1 MAEQINQTTIKN
13 EVTLEG
19 VGLHTGKQVTLTFKP
34 ATADTGYVF
43 KRVDL
48 EGAPEIAADVS
59 YVVDTQRGTSLEKNG
74 VSIQTC
80 EHVLAAC
87 VGLEIDNVLIEM
99 NESEPP
105 IMDGSSKFFVEALE
119 RKRQPIINPYDQ
131 ITDLSSMAEDL
142 SDQMTNPFE
151 SLGVATKAAEMQ
163 IEQTDIA
170 LANTLDLLAATGA
183 SAGGATALAQAA
195 ARSKQGVAASI
206 EQQEKRNEELRA
218 QGEAALEA
226 NKLAE
231 QRRLQGIQLAEGQR
245 IQQSTAAGRAF
256 VFGEKERR
264 ETEQLNRKQAQITG
278 QQQVAAQARAD
289 AANIMGA
296 GITSAAGIASS
307 YAKAAYNPRNTTPN
321 LSQITEQA
329 LLDDEAAELAD
340 MQQDIIDYQLNN

>member
-1 MAEQINQTTIKN
+1 MEGIIEILKLAWHGHEIEGIIR
-13 EVTLEG
+13 LEPI
-19 VGLHTGKQVTLTFKP
+19 TA
-34 ATADTGYVF
+34 ATAAIVG
-43 KRVDL
+43 
-48 EGAPEIAADVS
+48 GAASLFGSIF
-59 YVVDTQRGTSLEKNG
+59 GTIGASGRARRAREEARRKEREL
-74 VSIQTC
+74 
-80 EHVLAAC
+80 
-87 VGLEIDNVLIEM
+87 
-99 NESEPP
+99 
-105 IMDGSSKFFVEALE
+105 EALE

-195 ARSKQGVAASI
+195 ARSKRGVAASI

-218 QGEAALEA
+218 QGEATLEA

-289 AANIMGA
+289 AASIMGT

-307 YAKAAYNPRNTTPN
+307 YAKAAYKSGNTPPN

-329 LLDDEAAELAD
+329 YLDDEAAELAD
-340 MQQDIIDYQLNN
+340 MQQDIIDYQIN

>member
-1 MAEQINQTTIKN
+1 MEGIIEILKLVWHGHEIEGLIRIDPTGGV
-13 EVTLEG
+13 VTAAIIG
-19 VGLHTGKQVTLTFKP
+19 
-34 ATADTGYVF
+34 
-43 KRVDL
+43 
-48 EGAPEIAADVS
+48 GAA
-59 YVVDTQRGTSLEKNG
+59 SLFG
-74 VSIQTC
+74 SIF
-80 EHVLAAC
+80 
-87 VGLEIDNVLIEM
+87 
-99 NESEPP
+99 
-105 IMDGSSKFFVEALE
+105 GSSSANKRARRARAEARRRERELEALE
-119 RKRQPIINPYDQ
+119 RNRQPIINPYDQ
-131 ITDLSSMAEDL
+131 IRDLSGMAEDL

-195 ARSKQGVAASI
+195 ARSKQGVAANI

-218 QGEAALEA
+218 QGEATLEA

-231 QRRLQGIQLAEGQR
+231 QRRLQGVQLAEGQR
-245 IQQSTAAGRAF
+245 VQQSTAAGRAF

-307 YAKAAYNPRNTTPN
+307 FAKAAYNPSQNTSN
-321 LSQITEQA
+321 LNGYTDNTVDPFKGNENAFQI
-329 LLDDEAAELAD
+329 
-340 MQQDIIDYQLNN
+340 QDSGSNYNPAGYSSTSLPGVQDSSSDYFFYN

>member
-1 MAEQINQTTIKN
+1 MEEIIEILKLAWYGH
-13 EVTLEG
+13 EVEGLIRLE
-19 VGLHTGKQVTLTFKP
+19 P
-34 ATADTGYVF
+34 ATAITAAIIGGAANLF
-43 KRVDL
+43 GSIFGASSANKRARRAQN
-48 EGAPEIAADVS
+48 EARRRE
-59 YVVDTQRGTSLEKNG
+59 RE
-74 VSIQTC
+74 
-80 EHVLAAC
+80 LAT
-87 VGLEIDNVLIEM
+87 
-99 NESEPP
+99 
-105 IMDGSSKFFVEALE
+105 LE
-119 RKRQPIINPYDQ
+119 RNRQPIINPYDQ
-131 ITDLSSMAEDL
+131 MQDLSNIAEDL

-218 QGEAALEA
+218 KGEATLEA

-278 QQQVAAQARAD
+278 QQQTAAQARAD

-307 YAKAAYNPRNTTPN
+307 FAKAAYNPSQNTSDLGGYTNNVVDPYKAN
-321 LSQITEQA
+321 ENVFQI
-329 LLDDEAAELAD
+329 
-340 MQQDIIDYQLNN
+340 QDSGSNYNPSGYSSTSLPGVQDSSSDYFFYN

>member
-1 MAEQINQTTIKN
+1 MEGIIEILKLAWYGHA
-13 EVTLEG
+13 LEG
-19 VGLHTGKQVTLTFKP
+19 LVK
-34 ATADTGYVF
+34 
-43 KRVDL
+43 VDPVVAAAIIG
-48 EGAPEIAADVS
+48 GAA
-59 YVVDTQRGTSLEKNG
+59 SLFG
-74 VSIQTC
+74 SIF
-80 EHVLAAC
+80 
-87 VGLEIDNVLIEM
+87 
-99 NESEPP
+99 
-105 IMDGSSKFFVEALE
+105 GSSSASKRARRAREEARRKERELAALE

-131 ITDLSSMAEDL
+131 ITDLSGMAEDL

-170 LANTLDLLAATGA
+170 LANTLDLLAATRA

-195 ARSKQGVAASI
+195 ARSKQGVAANI

-218 QGEAALEA
+218 QGEATLEA

-307 YAKAAYNPRNTTPN
+307 YAKAAYEPEKSINTSDIYAGKRYDTNYEAQTRSRTADVFGGGATIPLSSGAQN
-321 LSQITEQA
+321 L
-329 LLDDEAAELAD
+329 
-340 MQQDIIDYQLNN
+340 YGR